1 MTEYV
6 AKYIY
11 DQSISFG
18 FYRVYAC
25 YDSMEDFD
33 KRNVAFYDIYDS
45 EGNCINEGDPFHYF
59 PTWDEIYRIY
69 WLPTV
74 REASQTL
81 SRDLSKATNDEY

>member
-1 MTEYV
+1 MTECV
-6 AKYIY
+6 AKYVY
-11 DQSISFG
+11 DESISFG

-25 YDSMEDFD
+25 YDSVEDFD
-33 KRNVAFYDIYDS
+33 KRNVAFYDVYDS
-45 EGNCINEGDPFHYF
+45 EGNCMNEGDPFYTF

-81 SRDLSKATNDEY
+81 SRDLKEATSEGY